1 VPLSDIRDSGYFGEK
16 SRRVRDMFGSIAARY
31 DFLNH
36 FLSANLDRQWRQ
48 ICVKEIQKRTKAASP
63 RILDV
68 GCGTADLS
76 VAFSG
81 LGSVIGCDF
90 CHPMLC
96 LGNKKIT
103 GIRSAHPI
111 NLLEADALM
120 LPFPDKTFDVVVS
133 AFVLRNLADIN
144 QGLTEMKRVL
154 RPGGLLGI
162 LDFGMPQ
169 WPLLSQIYRFYF
181 LRVLPKIGKLLSG
194 VDGPYGYLPD
204 SVQAFPPVE
213 ELKQKAGQAGLI
225 RVEHRRLTAGI
236 AVLLIGSC
244 PD

>member
-1 VPLSDIRDSGYFGEK
+1 MSNIQDPGYFGEK

-36 FLSANLDRQWRQ
+36 FLSANLDRRWRQ
-48 ICVKEIQKRTKAASP
+48 ICVREMKKRTKAASP
-63 RILDV
+63 RILDI

-76 VAFSG
+76 IAFSG
-81 LGSVIGCDF
+81 LGPVIGCDF

-96 LGNKKIT
+96 LGNKKIS
-103 GIRSAHPI
+103 GIHSVHPFDLI
-111 NLLEADALM
+111 EADALM
-120 LPFPDKTFDVVVS
+120 LPFPDKTFDMVVS

-144 QGLTEMKRVL
+144 QGLREMRRVL
-154 RPGGLLGI
+154 RPGGFLGI
-162 LDFGMPQ
+162 LDFGMPR
-169 WPLLSQIYRFYF
+169 WPLIAQLYRFYF
-181 LRVLPKIGKLLSG
+181 LKVLPKAGKLLSG

-204 SVQAFPPVE
+204 SVQAFPPIE
-213 ELKQKAGQAGLI
+213 ELKLKAEQAGLI
-225 RVEHRRLTAGI
+225 RVEYRRLTAGV